1 MKKKA
6 GAVRIWAVIFWLLVW
21 QAASMA
27 LDRVTVLTLLVSPV
41 QVLVRLGQLLLT
53 ADFWR
58 SVAFS
63 LTRIAAGFLLAAA
76 LSVLLAALSARFSVV
91 RELLAPAML
100 AVKSVPVAS
109 FIILALILF
118 SSRNLAALISF
129 LMVLPVLYTNVLT
142 GIQSADPQL
151 MEMAQVFRL
160 SPARRVRYLYLPQVM
175 PYFRSG
181 CTVALGLCWK
191 AGIAAEVIGIPR
203 GSIGEHLQQ
212 AKVYLDIPD
221 LFAWTLV
228 IVLAS
233 LAFEKLMLAAL
244 NLAARRLERM

>member
-1 MKKKA
+1 MKNAK
-6 GAVRIWAVIFWLLVW
+6 AVRVWAVLFWLLVW

-27 LDRVTVLTLLVSPV
+27 LDKVTYLTLLVSPV
-41 QVLVRLGQLLLT
+41 QVLARLGQLLLT
-53 ADFWR
+53 AEFWG

-63 LTRIAAGFLLAAA
+63 LSRIAAGFFLAAA
-76 LSVLLAALSARFSVV
+76 LAALSSRFTAV

-100 AVKSVPVAS
+100 AIKSVPVAS

-118 SSRNLAALISF
+118 SSKNLAALISF

-191 AGIAAEVIGIPR
+191 AGIAAEVIGIPK

-233 LAFEKLMLAAL
+233 LAFEKLVLAAL
-244 NLAARRLERM
+244 NAAARRLERM

>member
-1 MKKKA
+1 MKNAK
-6 GAVRIWAVIFWLLVW
+6 AVRVWAVLFWLLVW
-21 QAASMA
+21 QAASIA
-27 LDRVTVLTLLVSPV
+27 LDKVTYLTLLVSPV

-53 ADFWR
+53 AEFWG

-63 LTRIAAGFLLAAA
+63 LSRIAAGFFLAAA
-76 LSVLLAALSARFSVV
+76 LAVVLAALSARFTVV

-100 AVKSVPVAS
+100 AIKSVPVAS

-118 SSRNLAALISF
+118 SSKNLAALISF

-160 SPARRVRYLYLPQVM
+160 SSARRVRYLYLPQVM

-191 AGIAAEVIGIPR
+191 AGIAAEVIGIPK

-233 LAFEKLMLAAL
+233 LAFEKLVLAAL
-244 NLAARRLERM
+244 NAAARRLERM

>member
-1 MKKKA
+1 MKNAK
-6 GAVRIWAVIFWLLVW
+6 AVRVWAVLFWLLVW

-27 LDRVTVLTLLVSPV
+27 LDKVTYLTLLVSPV

-53 ADFWR
+53 AEFWG

-63 LTRIAAGFLLAAA
+63 LSRIAAGFFLAAA
-76 LSVLLAALSARFSVV
+76 LAVVLAALSARFTVV

-100 AVKSVPVAS
+100 AIKSVPVAS

-118 SSRNLAALISF
+118 SSKNLAALISF

-191 AGIAAEVIGIPR
+191 AGIAAEVIGIPK

-212 AKVYLDIPD
+212 AKVYLDITD

-228 IVLAS
+228 IVLAC
-233 LAFEKLMLAAL
+233 LAFEKLVLAAL
-244 NLAARRLERM
+244 NAAAKRLERM

>member
-1 MKKKA
+1 MKNAKD
-6 GAVRIWAVIFWLLVW
+6 VRVWAVIFWLLVW

-27 LDRVTVLTLLVSPV
+27 LDKVTYLTLLVSPV
-41 QVLVRLGQLLLT
+41 QVLARLGQLLLT
-53 ADFWR
+53 AEFWG

-63 LTRIAAGFLLAAA
+63 LSRIAAGFFLAAA
-76 LSVLLAALSARFSVV
+76 LAVALAALSSRFTAV

-100 AVKSVPVAS
+100 AIKSVPVAS

-118 SSRNLAALISF
+118 SSKNLAALISF

-191 AGIAAEVIGIPR
+191 AGIAAEVIGIPK

-233 LAFEKLMLAAL
+233 LAFEKLVLAAL
-244 NLAARRLERM
+244 NAAARRLERM